1 MTDNDFWTLA
11 MSKLDAFDDRAL
23 KEIIIDMAEQI
34 AKQNAK
40 CAHVEDAYLSGYV
53 RDIDDFQKPDDDAII
68 NCITDFTRL
77 ESVG

>member
-11 MSKLDAFDDRAL
+11 MSKLDAFDDKAL
-23 KEIIIDMAEQI
+23 KEIIIDMADVI
-34 AKQNAK
+34 ATQNAN
-40 CAHVEDAYLSGYV
+40 LSGLAMPQ
-53 RDIDDFQKPDDDAII
+53 DEEII